1 MRRMMKVQ
9 VRRDVEVE
17 REGLLAR
24 LASAYQ
30 RRELEVFE
38 DACRPDMVVTLAGSS
53 RLAGTYHGY
62 GAFSEYLDAVRDVL
76 RAADEQIRFEHDG
89 DRMIFTHAVVI
100 SGPNHQVEM
109 DLRVTV
115 VFHADGRVQSFLAE
129 LEDQGLFDYVVNTSA
144 QPSEIR

>member
-1 MRRMMKVQ
+1 MMKVQ

-24 LASAYQ
+24 LATAYQ

-38 DACRPDMVVTLAGSS
+38 EACRPDMVVTLAGSS

-109 DLRVTV
+109 ELRVTV

>member
-1 MRRMMKVQ
+1 MRRVMKVQ

-38 DACRPDMVVTLAGSS
+38 EACRPDMVVTLAGTS

-115 VFHADGRVQSFLAE
+115 VFHADGRVRSFLAE

>member
-1 MRRMMKVQ
+1 MRKMMNVQ
-9 VRRDVEVE
+9 VKRAVEVE

-38 DACRPDMVVTLAGSS
+38 EACRPDMVVTLAGSS

-89 DRMIFTHAVVI
+89 DRMIFTQAIVI

-109 DLRVTV
+109 DLRVTA
-115 VFHADGRVQSFLAE
+115 VFHADGRVQSLLAE